1 MHAGREWP
9 STPMHGQRNTTAA
22 WSSSAVSCPSPREMK
37 GIDLREPMS
46 NPAGP
51 TDGAAVVVE
60 QRRSTSFTLSRLTM
74 RSSTWRSIS
83 LIAYLVVSTRR
94 RLGHRDFISSEGRG
108 PGPHKGAPVFVLR
121 PKGRK
126 TGPSPRRNGHT
137 ATAPPPRPG
146 RPHQRSQPPNQPK
159 NSILPGFQTPRSL
172 LGRMVAIISAPGLP
186 DLVPDRSPEVPS
198 PLLCPTKRHYRYELR
213 AASYVLRGDGGAA
226 MQ

>member
-22 WSSSAVSCPSPREMK
+22 WSSSPVSCPSPREMK

-46 NPAGP
+46 IPGGP

-74 RSSTWRSIS
+74 RSSTLRSIS
-83 LIAYLVVSTRR
+83 LIVYLVVSTRR
-94 RLGHRDFISSEGRG
+94 RLGLSDFISSAGRA
-108 PGPHKGAPVFVLR
+108 PGAHKGTPALVER
-121 PKGRK
+121 PKGQK

-159 NSILPGFQTPRSL
+159 NSIWAGSQTPRSP
-172 LGRMVAIISAPGLP
+172 LGRMGAIISAPGLP
-186 DLVPDRSPEVPS
+186 DLAADPPSQPPRLLRELDR
-198 PLLCPTKRHYRYELR
+198 LQLDAR
-213 AASYVLRGDGGAA
+213 VLNRVCFL
-226 MQ
+226 